1 MNGQKMT
8 IEEYKKEIDADLLS
22 VESSIHPRNNRKDH
36 IISVLKDSISFYYPE
51 DKPEIPKGEISDGY
65 HTFNELYRY
74 RMLYNAAFFNILA
87 KDGSIKMCKSRKHSD
102 GEKCFGSDD
111 WFIVMAILP
120 TGQISNHYESK
131 YWDLFNIPEKEIAF
145 EYDGHTPNEAADRIE
160 RYLKGESNLMTFE
173 KVVKL
178 GLFDTGCRVKRK
190 KMERQIFKLIQ
201 LINWKH
207 HSLLSADIHVIRA
220 PKKIIQFAKA
230 LKNMKVI
237 EKSLRLA
244 VFR

>member
-1 MNGQKMT
+1 
-8 IEEYKKEIDADLLS
+8 
-22 VESSIHPRNNRKDH
+22 
-36 IISVLKDSISFYYPE
+36 
-51 DKPEIPKGEISDGY
+51 
-65 HTFNELYRY
+65 
-74 RMLYNAAFFNILA
+74 
-87 KDGSIKMCKSRKHSD
+87 
-102 GEKCFGSDD
+102 
-111 WFIVMAILP
+111 MAILP

-220 PKKIIQFAKA
+220 PEKIIQFAKA